1 MPLRSD
7 WGSARPTA
15 QETGS
20 GCLYCPAGDG
30 REACTAKKIPRG
42 VTQTLKTETRYRV
55 IYYHREKYTVQ
66 EMSTFFEVS
75 RSGYYAWIKRMDQ
88 ADRDREK
95 MDWIRLVYQENRR
108 IYGYR
113 RVTQALRCNCG
124 VKINHKT
131 VLRLMQKMGL
141 RSVARKRKVY
151 KRLEEIAHYHHYPN
165 LLQRNFSTNRPN
177 QKWVT
182 EPVSSFVF
190 RSKFV

>member
-1 MPLRSD
+1 M
-7 WGSARPTA
+7 
-15 QETGS
+15 
-20 GCLYCPAGDG
+20 
-30 REACTAKKIPRG
+30 
-42 VTQTLKTETRYRV
+42 
-55 IYYHREKYTVQ
+55 IYYHREKYAVQ

-113 RVTQALRCNCG
+113 RVTQALRCSFG
-124 VKINHKT
+124 VKINLKT

-165 LLQRNFSTNRPN
+165 LLSEIFPPIVRIKNRLPN
-177 QKWVT
+177 PNPLLFLGVNLYNT
-182 EPVSSFVF
+182 DI
-190 RSKFV
+190 

>member
-1 MPLRSD
+1 M
-7 WGSARPTA
+7 
-15 QETGS
+15 
-20 GCLYCPAGDG
+20 
-30 REACTAKKIPRG
+30 
-42 VTQTLKTETRYRV
+42 
-55 IYYHREKYTVQ
+55 IYYHREKDAVQ
-66 EMSTFFEVS
+66 EMSTFFGVS
-75 RSGYYAWIKRMDQ
+75 RSRYYAWIKRMDQ

-165 LLQRNFSTNRPN
+165 LLSEIFPPIVRIKNGLPNPYPLLFLGVNLYNRDI
-177 QKWVT
+177 
-182 EPVSSFVF
+182 
-190 RSKFV
+190 